1 MGGRGEE
8 IWGQNMFFREVG
20 PTSGMEMRNIL
31 LLHRSLAAKILKRY
45 FAHLNSGKL
54 SKCTVEE
61 HYCLSYR
68 LVKSRIGLAQRMLE
82 DVDQRVLTVKGA
94 QAPSSSLRLLEK
106 NIRSILVKYI

>member
-8 IWGQNMFFREVG
+8 IWGAKHVFPRVG
-20 PTSGMEMRNIL
+20 PTSGMEKRNII
-31 LLHRSLAAKILKRY
+31 LLHQFGSQDIEEY
-45 FAHLNSGKL
+45 FARLNSGKL

-61 HYCLSYR
+61 HYCLR
-68 LVKSRIGLAQRMLE
+68 LVQSRIGLAQRMLE

-106 NIRSILVKYI
+106 NIRSILVKYIEY